1 MVRSE
6 KSNVIPINDQYRITS
21 DRYQW
26 MIQEKRNRTGKAEE
40 WEPKSYFPTL
50 EGAVKGL
57 GEQMVRLS
65 GAESIEELIK
75 ATENVT
81 TTLSRAL
88 PPEIE
93 VVLKASGA
101 GQK

>member
-26 MIQEKRNRTGKAEE
+26 MIQEKRNRSGKDEE
-40 WEPKSYFPTL
+40 WQSTSYFPTL
-50 EGAVKGL
+50 ERAVKEL

-75 ATENVT
+75 ARENVT

-88 PPEIE
+88 PPQIE
-93 VVLKASGA
+93 VVSKASGA
-101 GQK
+101 DQK

>member
-1 MVRSE
+1 MVRSG
-6 KSNVIPINDQYRITS
+6 KSNVILINDQYRITS

-26 MIQEKRNRTGKAEE
+26 MIQEKRNRTGKDDE
-40 WEPKSYFPTL
+40 WEPKSYFSTL
-50 EGAVKGL
+50 ESAVKEL

-75 ATENVT
+75 ATENVA

-88 PPEIE
+88 PPQIE
-93 VVLKASGA
+93 VVSKESGA
-101 GQK
+101 DQK